1 MSENDENLHS
11 RNLKVPLL
19 KIPELKVKQHQRV
32 SSYHNL
38 SPLIHEIKDNNNSFV
53 LSTNEEI
60 NYSLN
65 EFPIKQSKTK
75 NYLSSSFNISANETN
90 RSYHKSNNT
99 PILKSRTKNHFN
111 NIENNPNIKRINIKS
126 NFHKKIRYDYFGNEI
141 NHKNKKN
148 VKISFRDQID
158 ELQDFCDIIEV
169 ESIKE
174 YIKVYG
180 KVDRKDTYVRD
191 TICSSCS
198 CFIF

>member
-19 KIPELKVKQHQRV
+19 KLPELKVKQHQRV

-90 RSYHKSNNT
+90 RSYHKNNNT

-141 NHKNKKN
+141 NHKNKK
-148 VKISFRDQID
+148 KR
-158 ELQDFCDIIEV
+158 
-169 ESIKE
+169 
-174 YIKVYG
+174 
-180 KVDRKDTYVRD
+180 
-191 TICSSCS
+191 
-198 CFIF
+198 